1 MALENRAASAN
12 AAAPDQR
19 SGIDAYPSEASL
31 TGSLPGSPDGY
42 ANNIFHTISDMADT
56 RLPDAFESAPS
67 LSLDDLD
74 DYQQVTGTGER
85 DWVIFLKPLTL
96 TGSLLCS
103 CMLAK

>member
-1 MALENRAASAN
+1 MDTRSTSSN
-12 AAAPDQR
+12 AAEPDQK

-31 TGSLPGSPDGY
+31 NGSLPGSPDGY

-74 DYQQVTGTGER
+74 DYQQVNEAGGRE
-85 DWVIFLKPLTL
+85 
-96 TGSLLCS
+96 
-103 CMLAK
+103 